1 MTNPNMTIEKQC
13 ETSEKKK
20 SMLSTLNRH
29 PWIYVVVAFSVLIAA
44 WATLIAIAIKNRPE
58 PLPVQ
63 NAGVETVVRSPS
75 DIE

>member
-1 MTNPNMTIEKQC
+1 MSNDIQC

-20 SMLSTLNRH
+20 SILSTLNRN

-44 WATLIAIAIKNRPE
+44 WATLIAVAVKNRQQ

-63 NAGVETVVRSPS
+63 KAAEERLVQSQD

>member
-1 MTNPNMTIEKQC
+1 MSNEIQC

-20 SMLSTLNRH
+20 SILSTLNRN

-58 PLPVQ
+58 PLPQQRPAEEKVVQ
-63 NAGVETVVRSPS
+63 SQS
-75 DIE
+75 DLE